1 MKTIWKRVLL
11 LSMMLSCALLCGCG
25 SKKQESKELTILAA
39 ASLKDVCGE
48 LEKLYEEKHPGMNL
62 IFSFGSSGA
71 LQSQIEE
78 GAPADIFFSAAQK
91 QMNALKEKG
100 LMDDDSIVDLLENKI
115 VLIVPADSDVKIST
129 FEDAATDAVSM
140 IGLGEPKSVP
150 AGQYAEEVFT
160 TLGILEK
167 ISAKAN
173 YGQDVRTVLTWV
185 EERAVDCG
193 VVYATDAYS
202 TDKVRII
209 CEAPAG
215 SHKRVIYPV
224 GIIKETLNK
233 TASKEFV
240 EYLKSDEA
248 MELFKKHGFSTVK

>member
-1 MKTIWKRVLL
+1 MEEK
-11 LSMMLSCALLCGCG
+11 
-25 SKKQESKELTILAA
+25 KELTILAA

-48 LEKLYEEKHPGMNL
+48 IETLYEEKHPGMDL

-78 GAPADIFFSAAQK
+78 GAPADVFFSAAQK
-91 QMNALKEKG
+91 QMNALKEQE
-100 LMDDDSIVDLLENKI
+100 LMENDSITDLLENKI
-115 VLIVPADSDVKIST
+115 VLIVPSNSEIKISS
-129 FEDAATDAVSM
+129 FEDVTTDVVSM

-160 TLGILEK
+160 TLGILDQV
-167 ISAKAN
+167 SAKAN

-185 EERAVDCG
+185 EEGAVDCG
-193 VVYATDAYS
+193 VVYATDANT
-202 TDKVRII
+202 TDKVKII
-209 CEAPAG
+209 CEAPEG
-215 SHKRVIYPV
+215 SCKKVIYPV
-224 GIIKETLNK
+224 GIIKSTPKK

-248 MELFKKHGFSTVK
+248 MVLFKKYGFSSVK